1 MKANE
6 RGYRWDILQNVRS
19 PLDSMIMWVVI
30 IVAIFA
36 MAITFFPND
45 SPQ

>member
-1 MKANE
+1 M
-6 RGYRWDILQNVRS
+6 GSYDILQRS

>member
-1 MKANE
+1 MKE
-6 RGYRWDILQNVRS
+6 DISRWDILQRS